1 MNDVVRMPPPEPPQQ
16 ALAAITPM
24 DMIDRAVSSGAGVE
38 TLEKLLA
45 LQERWEANQG
55 RKAFDHAI
63 AAAKAKLPAII
74 KNQTAN
80 RGNAGSYRYEDLAQI
95 AAQIDPVLSE
105 FGLSYRFRTETDGA
119 RIKVSCIVSHR
130 EGYSETTSLESG
142 ADTSGAKNA
151 IQAMGSAVTYLQRYT
166 LKAALGLAA
175 SRDDDTRA
183 VSKPK
188 DEPMT
193 QDEFAALRKRVSDQG
208 DDAEKVEDFILDKF
222 GADTLHDLTR
232 AQMQSALS
240 MISKREQAK
249 KGGV

>member
-1 MNDVVRMPPPEPPQQ
+1 MTEVMKIERIEPLPPQ
-16 ALAAITPM
+16 AVTPM
-24 DMIDRAVSSGAGVE
+24 EMIDRAISSGANVE

-63 AAAKAKLPAII
+63 AAAKAKLPAIV

-119 RIKVSCIVSHR
+119 KIKVSCIVSHR
-130 EGYSETTSLESG
+130 EGYSETTTLESG
-142 ADTSGAKNA
+142 ADTSGAKNP

-175 SRDDDTRA
+175 AKDDDSN
-183 VSKPK
+183 VKPK
-188 DEPMT
+188 PKSEPMSQEDFT
-193 QDEFAALRKRVSDQG
+193 ILRERIDAQGVDAAQ
-208 DDAEKVEDFILDKF
+208 VEDFLAKKF
-222 GADTLHDLTR
+222 GVDALHELTR
-232 AQMQSALS
+232 DQQQAALS
-240 MISKREQAK
+240 MIRKREQARA
-249 KGGV
+249 VA